1 MEALKQWFQ
10 SLNNEAKASVV
21 TLIFMIWFI
30 AVLACIIMFPIIEAV
45 LCSMMLVVIITGVV
59 WCSMYCLFEYLDD

>member
-1 MEALKQWFQ
+1 MKQWFQ

-21 TLIFMIWFI
+21 TTVFMIWFI
-30 AVLACIIMFPIIEAV
+30 AVLACIIMFPIVDAV
-45 LCSMMLVVIITGVV
+45 FCSMMLVVIITGVV

>member
-1 MEALKQWFQ
+1 MEAFKQWFQ

-21 TLIFMIWFI
+21 TAVFMIWFI
-30 AVLACIIMFPIIEAV
+30 AMLACIIMFPIVDAV
-45 LCSMMLVVIITGVV
+45 FCLMMLVVIITGVV